1 MCSFMKE
8 LKGGKTFA
16 KVSSVY
22 PWIMTTF
29 SIRLLALIR
38 CGCVTQ
44 LGFADLNLAEFAGSG
59 STTRRCLLEGYNTKN
74 TRQDNS
80 ILKVHTH
87 THMHKLEQLHNEDAH
102 RDFETVAPF
111 VLRPHALYIVSFCL
125 FVS

>member
-22 PWIMTTF
+22 LWIMTTF
-29 SIRLLALIR
+29 SIRLLALIL

-87 THMHKLEQLHNEDAH
+87 TRILEQLRNEDAH
-102 RDFETVAPF
+102 RDFEIVAPF
-111 VLRPHALYIVSFCL
+111 VLRPHALNIVSFRL